1 MDLAH
6 DTPVTVLVLTQAEMD
21 ETDANIADRQNR
33 YEAIQLSVGQ
43 HQGKTVYVY
52 IQPSQM
58 FVRIF
63 FIRVF
68 AWKIHTMR
76 VQPAS
81 DFSIYDGKAALD
93 DAARDFAQRN
103 AEGSLIPA
111 PEADSVFML
120 DDRCQEPIVLSSPKR
135 NVLFATYC
143 RFLSDRVGGNHSF
156 DNKYRFF
163 EDKIKQIS
171 VDFELQAPRRMVIKR
186 AAGLNLIRNVR
197 DAVSGFSER
206 DWRRRWNIKFVD
218 EEGIDCGGVTRE
230 LFTLL
235 GEALFDPQIGLFC
248 SFGAD
253 GEGGLVHPNR
263 VLQPG
268 ISMAT
273 FQFAGKLVGKAMYES
288 AHGRK
293 VNLPARFTRSFLA
306 SLLGLRSNYSFFE
319 SDDPEYYKRKIRYI
333 LEHSV
338 EGLDLFFCEEEYDR
352 QGNALPPV
360 DLKPHGQLLPVTNAN
375 KLEYLNLLAL
385 HRLETSVREQVKHFL
400 QGLNE
405 VVPDTLISM
414 FDENELELLICGH
427 SDYSIYDM
435 REASELTGMNR
446 SYPAFLEVGFRLL
459 L

>member
-171 VDFELQAPRRMVIKR
+171 EIHIAHDIADH
-186 AAGLNLIRNVR
+186 LN
-197 DAVSGFSER
+197 
-206 DWRRRWNIKFVD
+206 
-218 EEGIDCGGVTRE
+218 
-230 LFTLL
+230 
-235 GEALFDPQIGLFC
+235 
-248 SFGAD
+248 
-253 GEGGLVHPNR
+253 
-263 VLQPG
+263 
-268 ISMAT
+268 
-273 FQFAGKLVGKAMYES
+273 
-288 AHGRK
+288 
-293 VNLPARFTRSFLA
+293 
-306 SLLGLRSNYSFFE
+306 
-319 SDDPEYYKRKIRYI
+319 
-333 LEHSV
+333 
-338 EGLDLFFCEEEYDR
+338 
-352 QGNALPPV
+352 
-360 DLKPHGQLLPVTNAN
+360 
-375 KLEYLNLLAL
+375 
-385 HRLETSVREQVKHFL
+385 RL
-400 QGLNE
+400 
-405 VVPDTLISM
+405 
-414 FDENELELLICGH
+414 
-427 SDYSIYDM
+427 
-435 REASELTGMNR
+435 
-446 SYPAFLEVGFRLL
+446 
-459 L
+459 